1 MEINSSIIKDLRQ
14 TKGWTQQHFADASG
28 LSLRTIQRVE
38 RDGSAAKETALAIC
52 ATLEIELKQL
62 SIIPV
67 VDASQLQEANIYKQ
81 LLPIVGALLLGAL
94 GGGLM
99 TYWVMG

>member
-1 MEINSSIIKDLRQ
+1 MEINSNIIRDLRQ
-14 TKGWTQQHFADASG
+14 EKGWTQQHFADAAG

-38 RDGSAAKETALAIC
+38 RDGSAAKETVLAIC
-52 ATLEIELKQL
+52 ATLEIQPKQL

-67 VDASQLQEANIYKQ
+67 VDPSQLQETNIYKQ
-81 LLPIVGALLLGAL
+81 LLPVVGALLLGAL